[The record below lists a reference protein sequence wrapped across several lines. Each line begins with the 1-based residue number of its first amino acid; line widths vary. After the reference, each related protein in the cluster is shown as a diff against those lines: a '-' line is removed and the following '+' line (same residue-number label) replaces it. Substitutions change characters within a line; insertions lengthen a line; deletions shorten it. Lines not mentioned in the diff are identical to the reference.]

1 MSKIA
6 RAVSSVVVL
15 AGAFIPCVVA
25 AQRPGDITVGIMA
38 GVNYT
43 KVTQD
48 PDPGDVTLHYKA
60 GFVGGGFLGYQVAD
74 VFSIEP
80 QVLFSQKGTKVEGT
94 GSNSSLEG
102 SVRINYI
109 AVPILGKFWIP
120 VSDPS
125 IKPFVFIGPEIAFK
139 VSCKAE
145 GVILAVTGSQDCDNT
160 EVIKVKS
167 TDFGGTAGGGIQF
180 RAGNQIVRVDGRYTL
195 GFTNI
200 NDGSGTDNRDIKNR
214 AFSATIGLGW
224 AWPR

>member
-6 RAVSSVVVL
+6 RAVSSIVVL

-38 GVNYT
+38 GVNYS
-43 KVTQD
+43 KANQD
-48 PDPGDVTLHYKA
+48 PEPSDITIDYRA
-60 GFVGGGFLGYQVAD
+60 GFVGGGFLDYQLAD

-80 QVLFSQKGTKVEGT
+80 QVLFSQKGWNAKGT
-94 GSNSSLEG
+94 GNSEG

-139 VSCKAE
+139 VGCTVE
-145 GVILAVTGSQDCDNT
+145 GVALAVTGSEDCDKSN
-160 EVIKVKS
+160 VLSSVKS

-180 RAGNQIVRVDGRYTL
+180 RAGNQLVRVDARYTL

-200 NDGSGTDNRDIKNR
+200 NDANDSRDIKNR